1 MPSVKSYQNRKH
13 EIEVLKNRAEVLAKE
28 NREALQAKDEEI
40 ARLSKDL
47 QVQKC
52 QFDLTSVNYEQKLL
66 RLRQQISGYQ
76 YADKLNSSII
86 DAQTSAIRELERKVR
101 IYRDYIRNGEAFYPE
116 HCTMTLP
123 PADLGCALPPPGW
136 TCTRM
141 PGHDGPCAAY
151 PETIE
156 VPSCLKPLDALKFV
170 GKKITD
176 GPDNLSQELS

>member
-13 EIEVLKNRAEVLAKE
+13 EIEVLKNAIKILEQDKQDLDRII
-28 NREALQAKDEEI
+28 REAVEEN

-47 QVQKC
+47 QIQKC
-52 QFDLTSVNYEQKLL
+52 QFDLTSVGYEQKLL
-66 RLRQQISGYQ
+66 GLRQQISGYQ

-101 IYRDYIRNGEAFYPE
+101 IYRDYIRNGEVFYPE
-116 HCTMTLP
+116 HCITTLP
-123 PADLGCALPPPGW
+123 PTDLGCALPPPGW

-156 VPSCLKPLDALKFV
+156 VPSCLKPFDALEFV

-176 GPDNLSQELS
+176 GPDNLSQ